1 MNLFEKVFGEKLA
14 KRVGVKHSTN
24 PSFAAPEENG
34 AIAIDGSSFGVSHFD
49 VGVKWKTSADLIKQY
64 RNISKSPE
72 AHIAIDDIVNEAI
85 VFDNEEESVTINL
98 SSLDANDAVKEKMTE
113 EFFTILK
120 RLNFNYDGDEIFR
133 SWYIDGRKFY
143 HIIVDE
149 GNLKK
154 GIKELREIDPTKIQL
169 IKEIKKEKDTEGN
182 EFVTDVIEYYLY
194 SENIGEFTKQI
205 RIDPDSVIYCDS
217 GIFDEDTGQ
226 ALSYLHKAIKPLN
239 MLNMLE
245 DATMVY
251 RVTRAPEKRV
261 FYIDTGELPKTRAE
275 QYIKNIMAKYKNK
288 MVYDST
294 TGTIQGNQHTVSMM
308 EDYWIPR
315 RGGTS
320 STEIDTLPGAA
331 SDTGIDE
338 LLYFRKNL
346 YKSLH
351 VPISRLES
359 ESTYSFGRQSEI
371 NRDEVK
377 FSKFIQKLRKKFS
390 LIFFKA
396 LRTQLILKGVI
407 NKNEWATIKESIN
420 FDFNDDS
427 FFVELKDNEILKER
441 VEMLSDISEYV
452 GKYYSHDYVRTK
464 ILRQNEEEMK
474 EIDSQIKE
482 EKNNEQYKDDEDGY
496 N

>member
-14 KRVGVKHSTN
+14 KRVGVKTN
-24 PSFAAPEENG
+24 TTPSFAAPEDDG

-49 VGVKWKTSADLIKQY
+49 VGVRWKTSADLIRQY
-64 RNISKSPE
+64 RAISKSPE
-72 AHIAIDDIVNEAI
+72 ANIAIDDIVNEAV
-85 VFDNEEESVTINL
+85 VFDNEESSVDINL
-98 SSLDANDAVKEKMTE
+98 NNLDVNDNVKEKIRE

-120 RLNFNYDGDEIFR
+120 RLNFNYDGDELFR
-133 SWYIDGRKFY
+133 SWYVDGRKFF

-154 GIKELREIDPTKIQL
+154 GIKELRVIDPTKIQL
-169 IKEIKKEKDTEGN
+169 IKEIEREKNADGVEI
-182 EFVTDVIEYYLY
+182 VTGVKEYYLY

-205 RIDPDSVIYCDS
+205 EIDPDSIIYCDS
-217 GIFDEDTGQ
+217 GIFDDETGQ
-226 ALSYLHKAIKPLN
+226 ALSYLHKSIKPLN

-245 DATMVY
+245 DATMVF

-288 MVYDST
+288 MVYDSN
-294 TGTIQGNQHTVSMM
+294 TGTIQGNQHTISMM

-320 STEIDTLPGAA
+320 STEIDTLPGAS

-338 LLYFRKNL
+338 LMYFRKNL

-351 VPISRLES
+351 VPVSRLDS
-359 ESTYSFGRQSEI
+359 ESTYSFGKQSEI

-377 FSKFIQKLRKKFS
+377 FSKFIKKLRKKFS

-407 NKNEWATIKESIN
+407 NKNEWPTFKESIN

-427 FFVELKDNEILKER
+427 FFVELKENEILRER
-441 VEMLSDISEYV
+441 VEMLSDLSDYV
-452 GKYYSHDYVRTK
+452 GKYYSHEYIRTRV
-464 ILRQNEEEMK
+464 LRQNEDDIT
-474 EIDSQIKE
+474 EIDKQIKD
-482 EKNNEQYKDDEDGY
+482 EKNNEQYKDEDGY
-496 N
+496 